1 MKMLLWPFFGSTL
14 CAFATWRTVLVGP
27 SLFRTQLRFG
37 LNKSKISYPE
47 PDCQT
52 MSSYHCLIGKTV
64 VKVDTNLR
72 LEPKV
77 INRTIWLIIKGRFCC
92 FPWLGSC
99 RQNHIS
105 DIISNPT
112 YSRPVLW
119 LNHRRCVPWTVA
131 WIAHTTK
138 TCLLHHL
145 GQIPDAGQ
153 AIDSSAWLDLG
164 QCHKSRIFYILE
176 KLRLIGKGWVI

>member
-52 MSSYHCLIGKTV
+52 MTSYHCLIGKTV

-77 INRTIWLIIKGRFCC
+77 INRTIWLIIERAILL
-92 FPWLGSC
+92 FP
-99 RQNHIS
+99 
-105 DIISNPT
+105 
-112 YSRPVLW
+112 
-119 LNHRRCVPWTVA
+119 
-131 WIAHTTK
+131 
-138 TCLLHHL
+138 
-145 GQIPDAGQ
+145 
-153 AIDSSAWLDLG
+153 
-164 QCHKSRIFYILE
+164 
-176 KLRLIGKGWVI
+176 LIGIVQTEPYFRHHIKPDLFPSRVVTEPQKVRPLDCCVNSSHNQNMFTAPPWPNSWCWPSNWFISMIGSWPMS